1 MVKKTRIF
9 LLFGFIILFQLSIIN
24 LVSASAYS
32 ERSNYNFRLTM
43 LETGYADLDEDMK
56 EDNIYITSYL
66 HYYGISDES
75 KEIYR

>member
-1 MVKKTRIF
+1 
-9 LLFGFIILFQLSIIN
+9 

-32 ERSNYNFRLTM
+32 ERTNYNFRLTM
-43 LETGYADLDEDMK
+43 LEAGYADLDEDMK
-56 EDNIYITSYL
+56 EDSIYITSYL